1 MTIGRAIVIVLD
13 SVGVG
18 ELPDAAD
25 YGDAGANTLAHVAE
39 AVGGLNLPNL
49 EALGLGNVTAISGVA
64 PRQSPI
70 GCFGKMAEV
79 SIGKDTATGH
89 WELMGVITLNPFPTY
104 PNGFPDEI
112 IKEFESR
119 IGRRTIGNKV
129 ASGTEII
136 AELGDEHLRT
146 GCPIV
151 YTSVDSVFQIA
162 CHEQVIPL
170 DELYKM
176 CEIARSILVDPHN
189 IQRVIARPFVGSM
202 GVYTRTP
209 RRRDYALPPPHD
221 TLLDLLSKGGG
232 QVIGIGKI
240 EDIFS
245 GRGVSVSHHTSGNLD
260 GIEKTISAVSS
271 GQGDLIFTN
280 LVDFDSLYG
289 HRNDADGYAH
299 SLQEFDTELPRI
311 ISAMLRSDCLL
322 ITADHGCDPT
332 IPGTD
337 HTREY
342 VPLLVYGESIE
353 GGVDLGTRSS
363 FCDLSATIAT
373 LLSIDGPRCGES
385 FADLLKID

>member
-39 AVGGLNLPNL
+39 VVGGLNLPNL

-89 WELMGVITLNPFPTY
+89 WELMGVITSNPFPTY

-151 YTSVDSVFQIA
+151 YSSVDSVFQIA

-176 CEIARSILVDPHN
+176 CETARSILVAPHD

-202 GVYTRTP
+202 GHYTRTP

-221 TLLDLLSKGGG
+221 TLLDLLSKAGG

-240 EDIFS
+240 EDLFS

-260 GIEKTISAVSS
+260 GIDRTVAAVST

-280 LVDFDSLYG
+280 LAEV
-289 HRNDADGYAH
+289 
-299 SLQEFDTELPRI
+299 
-311 ISAMLRSDCLL
+311 
-322 ITADHGCDPT
+322 
-332 IPGTD
+332 
-337 HTREY
+337 
-342 VPLLVYGESIE
+342 
-353 GGVDLGTRSS
+353 
-363 FCDLSATIAT
+363 
-373 LLSIDGPRCGES
+373 
-385 FADLLKID
+385 